1 MNCRNASSAL
11 AATFLMVITLTPTR
25 ALAANS
31 DTEPVTLTGKAILA
45 HPAGKV
51 IVEAGRLLKAGK
63 AAEVR
68 KGASKEVREECAA
81 MSPAEQKEE
90 TARLQ
95 ERAPEPAAFEAAI
108 ARVGEMIVD
117 GESARLSIPTPSG
130 DVSAMAFASIE
141 GGKWRIDRGPMTL
154 QVAEPET
161 APAIR
166 GAAILDHEL
175 GKLAL
180 DYAGKLAAGKLE
192 AALDLVSAS
201 GRERR
206 AALSPDE
213 RKQSDDYRKRS
224 LPKPALLAEQ
234 IRGGGELTF
243 TAGKAT
249 LMVLSIS
256 TTTNADGSVTS
267 TSESFGL
274 GFKNEFG
281 NWRIAE

>member
-1 MNCRNASSAL
+1 MNLRTASSAL
-11 AATFLMVITLTPTR
+11 AATFLVAIALTPTR
-25 ALAANS
+25 AFA
-31 DTEPVTLTGKAILA
+31 DTEPVTLKGKAILE

-51 IVEAGRLLKAGK
+51 IIEAGRLLKAGK

-68 KGASKEVREECAA
+68 KNASKEVREEWAV

-90 TARLQ
+90 AARLQ
-95 ERAPEPAAFEAAI
+95 ERAPEPAAFEADI

-180 DYAGKLAAGKLE
+180 DYAGKLAAGKLD
-192 AALDLVSAS
+192 AALDLVSAT
-201 GRERR
+201 GREHR
-206 AALSPDE
+206 AALAPDE
-213 RKQSDDYRKRS
+213 RQQSDDYRKRS

-267 TSESFGL
+267 TSESLGL
-274 GFKNEFG
+274 GFREDSGK
-281 NWRIAE
+281 WRIAE

>member
-1 MNCRNASSAL
+1 MNLRTASSAL
-11 AATFLMVITLTPTR
+11 AATFLMAITLTPTR
-25 ALAANS
+25 AFAAS
-31 DTEPVTLTGKAILA
+31 EPVTLKGKAILE

-68 KGASKEVREECAA
+68 KGASKEVREEWAA

-95 ERAPEPAAFEAAI
+95 ERAPEPAAFEADI
-108 ARVGEMIVD
+108 ARVGEMVVD
-117 GESARLSIPTPSG
+117 GERARLSIPTPSG
-130 DVSAMAFASIE
+130 DVSAMGFASIE

-192 AALDLVSAS
+192 AALDLVSAT

-206 AALSPDE
+206 AAMSPDQ
-213 RKQSDDYRKRS
+213 RKQSDEFRKKS

-267 TSESFGL
+267 TSESLGL
-274 GFKNEFG
+274 GFREESGK
-281 NWRIAE
+281 WRIAE